1 MCASDAR
8 AICIRGNTWLRI
20 RYFPPRTTE
29 RTRGVGAGAYYHPM
43 GKRGAQDPI
52 AENHL
57 GPYWTPSSTRRPAK
71 SPNLAVP
78 AESPGVPKPAKRG
91 RAPARLPPAPPERPR
106 ESSWLTRHP
115 LQVASRTFV
124 KDAAGRRSRLRCQP
138 KAAEWRAQL
147 ADGSEDHSCPT
158 PPVLLFEHSRP
169 TRPPPLVTPRP
180 AVAAMPIEVL
190 DISVPIA
197 SVVVPIHG
205 SPRASLTPTT
215 CVHASSPSLSQ
226 ADTLPPGLHPPR
238 RPTSASPPIVF
249 TGGKHR
255 RHGDLLQLSELPA
268 VAAAYSPLRAKAAR
282 KAASQGTTIH
292 NTQ

>member
-91 RAPARLPPAPPERPR
+91 RAPARLPPAPPERVRR
-106 ESSWLTRHP
+106 EKPPPPPVTIVQHIYLGADPAHPQQIPPARRENLLGSRATPSKWHHGPSSKMLLAAEAGCGANP
-115 LQVASRTFV
+115 KLLSGEPSSRM
-124 KDAAGRRSRLRCQP
+124 GRRIIPVRHRLC
-138 KAAEWRAQL
+138 
-147 ADGSEDHSCPT
+147 C
-158 PPVLLFEHSRP
+158 
-169 TRPPPLVTPRP
+169 
-180 AVAAMPIEVL
+180 
-190 DISVPIA
+190 
-197 SVVVPIHG
+197 
-205 SPRASLTPTT
+205 
-215 CVHASSPSLSQ
+215 SLS
-226 ADTLPPGLHPPR
+226 TLALHARPR
-238 RPTSASPPIVF
+238 S
-249 TGGKHR
+249 
-255 RHGDLLQLSELPA
+255 
-268 VAAAYSPLRAKAAR
+268 
-282 KAASQGTTIH
+282 
-292 NTQ
+292 